1 MPHWWFVRI
10 QNSWQ
15 FPFSELP
22 PAFGK
27 PLTTFCFVLF
37 QLRTS
42 LTIWTII
49 AWRFNYI
56 TDSLI
61 AGLALQNI
69 WAFWGTSELL
79 LQFIYYLPLL
89 NCIIAKFR
97 SCWCCFF
104 GWVLLYFFHV
114 LVWFFVKIIVTHQNL
129 KCRLFP
135 MLWVCCACI
144 LRRWWLMGAPSI
156 CLYTKEH
163 RPILLLRPFAVSSI
177 NFRWYSVVFIRTA
190 FTSTADGS
198 FSKILQLVYLR
209 I

>member
-1 MPHWWFVRI
+1 MPHWWFARI

-37 QLRTS
+37 KLRTS

-61 AGLALQNI
+61 AGLALQNT
-69 WAFWGTSELL
+69 WAFWGSLELL

-104 GWVLLYFFHV
+104 GLVLLYFFHV

-129 KCRLFP
+129 KCRLCP
-135 MLWVCCACI
+135 DVM
-144 LRRWWLMGAPSI
+144 
-156 CLYTKEH
+156 
-163 RPILLLRPFAVSSI
+163 ILLRLYITKVMI
-177 NFRWYSVVFIRTA
+177 NGSLLNLFIYQRTSPH
-190 FTSTADGS
+190 TSLKTFCCIEYQLS
-198 FSKILQLVYLR
+198 TLFS
-209 I
+209 